1 MKRKDLKET
10 WVSFIQMHQRN
21 ERRGF
26 DEILYQQHVQRINNM
41 KSTLDNHNKPK
52 LKPIPK
58 YALENKQRN
67 KTIQLQNAELLQR
80 LAKIKSSI
88 QTTNHVSVLRQLRL
102 KQQLYDL
109 QRELKENKLTKANAE
124 LSAALEKCKPS
135 ICFEKF
141 EKDFRKSRALM
152 KNMSLYPEYL

>member
-1 MKRKDLKET
+1 
-10 WVSFIQMHQRN
+10 
-21 ERRGF
+21 
-26 DEILYQQHVQRINNM
+26 
-41 KSTLDNHNKPK
+41 
-52 LKPIPK
+52 
-58 YALENKQRN
+58 
-67 KTIQLQNAELLQR
+67 LLQR